1 MTTRASDAL
10 LRKIL
15 TETKTIA
22 LVGASNKP
30 HRDSNGVMRFLQS
43 KGYRVIPINP
53 GLAGQSL
60 NGETVYA
67 TLKDIP
73 QDKTGRI
80 DMVDIFRN
88 SADAAAPALEAI
100 EIGAKFVWMQV
111 DVVNEPA
118 AERVRH
124 TRKPMFEATSAPPP
138 SIPASATSST
148 TRQRMPSPLCRLGN
162 ATAGRRFPGAIFRHD
177 QGQEAPEA
185 AISASREPAWRGEP
199 LS

>member
-30 HRDSNGVMRFLQS
+30 QRDSHGVMRFLQS
-43 KGYRVIPINP
+43 KGYRVIPVNP

-67 TLKDIP
+67 SLKDIP
-73 QDKTGRI
+73 QDKVGRI

-88 SADAAAPALEAI
+88 SEDAAAPALDAI
-100 EIGAKFVWMQV
+100 EIGARFVWMQLG
-111 DVVNEPA
+111 VVNEPA
-118 AERVRH
+118 AEKVRAVGLEIVMNH
-124 TRKPMFEATSAPPP
+124 C
-138 SIPASATSST
+138 PAIEY
-148 TRQRMPSPLCRLGN
+148 PRLIG
-162 ATAGRRFPGAIFRHD
+162 GSKEH
-177 QGQEAPEA
+177 
-185 AISASREPAWRGEP
+185 
-199 LS
+199 

>member
-1 MTTRASDAL
+1 MTIHASDAL

-30 HRDSNGVMRFLQS
+30 QRDSYGVMRFLQAR
-43 KGYRVIPINP
+43 GYRVIPVNP
-53 GLAGQSL
+53 GLAGQTL

-73 QDKTGRI
+73 QDTTGRI

-100 EIGAKFVWMQV
+100 EIGAKFVWMQLG
-111 DVVNEPA
+111 VVNEPA
-118 AERVRH
+118 AAKVR
-124 TRKPMFEATSAPPP
+124 EAGLEIVMDHCPAIEYPRLMGGSAE
-138 SIPASATSST
+138 
-148 TRQRMPSPLCRLGN
+148 
-162 ATAGRRFPGAIFRHD
+162 H
-177 QGQEAPEA
+177 
-185 AISASREPAWRGEP
+185 
-199 LS
+199 

>member
-30 HRDSNGVMRFLQS
+30 ERDSHGVMRFLQS

-53 GLAGQSL
+53 GLAGQTL
-60 NGETVYA
+60 NGETVYGS
-67 TLKDIP
+67 LKDIP

-88 SADAAAPALEAI
+88 STDAAAPALEAI
-100 EIGAKFVWMQV
+100 EIGARFVWMQLG
-111 DVVNEPA
+111 VVNEPA
-118 AERVRH
+118 AEKVRAAGLEIVMNH
-124 TRKPMFEATSAPPP
+124 C
-138 SIPASATSST
+138 PAIEY
-148 TRQRMPSPLCRLGN
+148 PRLIG
-162 ATAGRRFPGAIFRHD
+162 GSKEH
-177 QGQEAPEA
+177 
-185 AISASREPAWRGEP
+185 
-199 LS
+199 